1 VVQLSRRELGD
12 IIKLL
17 LVELIRL
24 LIANAGVAALVVV
37 IVKMIGNAGLRVG

>member
-1 VVQLSRRELGD
+1 MVQLSRRELGD